1 MYSLISPCLLC
12 LCISSFYV
20 GLYLVL
26 YSYVQIDCPGS
37 AVCGIRHVPSSGRG
51 VAIRHVGLNS
61 IHKQHV
67 LYTGVGAGTHNL
79 WIQCVPMI
87 SHINAYSAFGNKVL
101 FFEPN
106 NVFFQKKLFGS
117 EHSFGSNN
125 SYASPA
131 GSERKNVS
139 TGKGCLNRKN
149 VSSPK
154 WSQNCKKMNRWW
166 AQMTH
171 FEHKWPIWTEKGF
184 PSGKVLCASPA
195 RSERWKDL
203 LNKKV
208 WWTKTFFFA
217 SPGK

>member
-79 WIQCVPMI
+79 
-87 SHINAYSAFGNKVL
+87 
-101 FFEPN
+101 
-106 NVFFQKKLFGS
+106 
-117 EHSFGSNN
+117 
-125 SYASPA
+125 
-131 GSERKNVS
+131 
-139 TGKGCLNRKN
+139 
-149 VSSPK
+149 
-154 WSQNCKKMNRWW
+154 
-166 AQMTH
+166 
-171 FEHKWPIWTEKGF
+171 
-184 PSGKVLCASPA
+184 
-195 RSERWKDL
+195 
-203 LNKKV
+203 
-208 WWTKTFFFA
+208 
-217 SPGK
+217 